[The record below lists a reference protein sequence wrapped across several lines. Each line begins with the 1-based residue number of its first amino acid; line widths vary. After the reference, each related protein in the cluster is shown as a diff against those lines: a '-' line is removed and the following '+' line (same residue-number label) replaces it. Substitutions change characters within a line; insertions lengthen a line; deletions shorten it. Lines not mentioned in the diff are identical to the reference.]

1 MSCGVRR
8 RLSLPFRLLLKTKP
22 IPPRKMKMPE
32 TARMAPSCEVE
43 DAVSKINALR
53 KLTRETGCIT
63 RRTQSM
69 ILGTLKPD
77 VLTAVAEILAAQ
89 PEAHL

>member
-1 MSCGVRR
+1 M
-8 RLSLPFRLLLKTKP
+8 
-22 IPPRKMKMPE
+22 E
-32 TARMAPSCEVE
+32 TARMAPTAEVE

-53 KLTRETGCIT
+53 KLTLETGCIT

-69 ILGTLKPD
+69 ILGTLRPD

-89 PEAHL
+89 PEAVSRG

>member
-1 MSCGVRR
+1 MSEN
-8 RLSLPFRLLLKTKP
+8 T
-22 IPPRKMKMPE
+22 
-32 TARMAPSCEVE
+32 RMAPTAEVE
-43 DAVSKINALR
+43 DAVSKIHALR

-77 VLTAVAEILAAQ
+77 VLTAVAEILAKQ
-89 PEAHL
+89 SPDEREAKRG

>member
-1 MSCGVRR
+1 M
-8 RLSLPFRLLLKTKP
+8 LN
-22 IPPRKMKMPE
+22 
-32 TARMAPSCEVE
+32 ARMAPTAEVE

-53 KLTRETGCIT
+53 KITVETGCIT

-69 ILGTLKPD
+69 ILGALKPD

-89 PEAHL
+89 PEVTRG

>member
-1 MSCGVRR
+1 MQT
-8 RLSLPFRLLLKTKP
+8 P
-22 IPPRKMKMPE
+22 
-32 TARMAPSCEVE
+32 RMAPTAEVE

-69 ILGTLKPD
+69 ILGTLAPD
-77 VLTAVAEILAAQ
+77 VLTAVAEILAAA
-89 PEAHL
+89 PEVSRG

>member
-1 MSCGVRR
+1 MSEN
-8 RLSLPFRLLLKTKP
+8 K
-22 IPPRKMKMPE
+22 
-32 TARMAPSCEVE
+32 RMAPTAEVE

-53 KLTRETGCIT
+53 KLTLETGCIT

-69 ILGTLKPD
+69 ILGTLRPD

-89 PEAHL
+89 PQAAYRG